1 MNICVEAGIG
11 LGKTTLGNWKRS
23 IPCEE
28 VEIVTEPVKLWRDVS
43 GQDLLQ
49 LFAENPKKFS
59 FSTQVHILST
69 MSYQREKILHATI
82 RIYERSINASE
93 FIFKPVLVEN
103 GFLTDLE
110 SKILSDLHLSL
121 SSNAPKMDA
130 VIYLKGSP
138 DLALSRIQN
147 RNFDCD
153 ADLPLEYLEKIQR
166 KHDDYIESIKES
178 GMDVLT
184 IDAGKDEHAVATE
197 ATDFVMKK
205 YRDISKG

>member
-1 MNICVEAGIG
+1 
-11 LGKTTLGNWKRS
+11 
-23 IPCEE
+23 
-28 VEIVTEPVKLWRDVS
+28 
-43 GQDLLQ
+43 
-49 LFAENPKKFS
+49 
-59 FSTQVHILST
+59 
-69 MSYQREKILHATI
+69 
-82 RIYERSINASE
+82 
-93 FIFKPVLVEN
+93 
-103 GFLTDLE
+103 
-110 SKILSDLHLSL
+110 
-121 SSNAPKMDA
+121 MDA

-184 IDAGKDEHAVATE
+184 IDAGKDEHAVVTE

-205 YRDISKG
+205 YKDISKG